1 MTSCITVFGGT
12 GFIGRHL
19 VALLLQRGATVRVG
33 VRHPGRVKMAADW
46 AKAPEIVQAGILD
59 DKTVDSAIT
68 GADAVV
74 NPVGILTEAAAR
86 HSRRRRP
93 ASSIGGPAP
102 WRDTLDPHIRPRC
115 QPDISGDLR
124 PDEG

>member
-1 MTSCITVFGGT
+1 MTGCITVFGGT

-46 AKAPEIVQAGILD
+46 AKAPEIVQADIMD
-59 DKTVDSAIT
+59 DKTVASAIT
-68 GADAVV
+68 GAGGVV
-74 NPVGILTEAAAR
+74 NLVRGSRTDVPR
-86 HSRRRRP
+86 HSRGRRP

-102 WRDTLDPHIRPRC
+102 
-115 QPDISGDLR
+115 
-124 PDEG
+124 